1 MDQVLGTL
9 GQGGRTRGTQ
19 LELQD
24 ICPVLVFN
32 QGYQTQRQVAHV
44 GMLSVNR
51 LAELPLRCKH

>member
-44 GMLSVNR
+44 GML
-51 LAELPLRCKH
+51 LRKSARGASAPV